1 MMGLDLNPDMADAY
15 TVSHSLLSQAFARK
29 MCSMAVVGWWEGLKK
44 YFPLIIKGF
53 SRSIYISTGLGKT
66 GHMMGVADKDKPGK
80 AHLPQQ
86 IAPSPGLKH
95 FKVCS
100 D

>member
-1 MMGLDLNPDMADAY
+1 MQHG
-15 TVSHSLLSQAFARK
+15 
-29 MCSMAVVGWWEGLKK
+29 GGGEGGGLKK
-44 YFPLIIKGF
+44 YFPLVIKGF
-53 SRSIYISTGLGKT
+53 LRRIYISNSLGKT
-66 GHMMGVADKDKPGK
+66 GHMMEIADKDKPGK

-86 IAPSPGLKH
+86 ITPSPGFKH